1 MGVIRSQEVSLG
13 GATSGVLEE
22 YLGRYGG
29 LIGDKRTGVT
39 FSEIVRGIIGAGS
52 LWSVSGLQ
60 RSRQFSL
67 PFRMAVSG

>member
-1 MGVIRSQEVSLG
+1 MELQAVQQSL
-13 GATSGVLEE
+13 LEE